1 MESFEKDI
9 TLSTIVLSFFSHN
22 FLNINIRIELKSA
35 NRLVHFY
42 TTSRGCP
49 VKDIRPFTVKC
60 RQLSG
65 TTYQL

>member
-22 FLNINIRIELKSA
+22 FLNINIRIELKSG
-35 NRLVHFY
+35 NRLVYFY
-42 TTSRGCP
+42 TTSRECP
-49 VKDIRPFTVKC
+49 VKDIRLFTVKC